1 MRTEVPG
8 VFADF
13 QFHGPNSRNVEF
25 IVGVKD
31 VIFYL
36 SCDGPICLVGGLVSR
51 IMTVSGDDHPVQA
64 LPVGQLA
71 DSGPFPGLFDF
82 VFCLVTPTHF
92 LEKNEVWLAK
102 GCNWIQRKGCYLY

>member
-1 MRTEVPG
+1 MRAEVPG

-13 QFHGPNSRNVEF
+13 QFHGPNTRNMEF
-25 IVGVKD
+25 IVGIED

-36 SCDGPICLVGGLVSR
+36 SYDGPICLEGGLISR

-71 DSGPFPGLFDF
+71 DSGPFPGLFNF
-82 VFCLVTPTHF
+82 GFGLVTPTHF
-92 LEKNEVWLAK
+92 LKNEV
-102 GCNWIQRKGCYLY
+102 